1 MLHIRENAVLQILTL
16 ISSDLLGDCF
26 EGVSV
31 APPPFFGAGVE
42 GAGVVEAGVTGGVE
56 VPLLVPPFFF
66 FFLS

>member
-1 MLHIRENAVLQILTL
+1 MFFTPIYKLFLLTL

-26 EGVSV
+26 EGVSA
-31 APPPFFGAGVE
+31 APPFLGAGVA
-42 GAGVVEAGVTGGVE
+42 GAGVAGAVVGGVD